1 VSALPVII
9 MADTKKGY
17 VDPVSVTSAA
27 TFADVKKRLH
37 APWEGSGNELTAAI
51 LRLHF
56 VIFAAIE
63 NHNAKG
69 VGLGMAFV
77 PYTDADVVNWCNNA
91 HADANADLIERLED
105 VSTLLA
111 QLHAHI
117 PSSTANDKAILE
129 HTKKMLIQ
137 TANASLVNTLIA
149 TIGQEGFKTLENHQS
164 HKDHQNDFSVIPKAH
179 TLQYYKHSFQV
190 LFSAFADMFAR
201 KMTGSSVKHISINTP
216 PEVEK
221 ETIDEFKKTMKDAA
235 DILINK
241 KISTADVLVDHL
253 MALALIH
260 YINMA
265 DDNKNCG
272 AITGAST
279 KSLAPL

>member
-1 VSALPVII
+1 VII
-9 MADTKKGY
+9 MAATKKGY

-37 APWEGSGNELTAAI
+37 APWEGSGTELTAAI

-56 VIFAAIE
+56 AIFAVIE

-69 VGLGMAFV
+69 VGLGMTFM
-77 PYTDADVVNWCNNA
+77 PYTDADVVNWCNHA
-91 HADANADLIERLED
+91 HAEAIADLIKRLEG
-105 VSTLLA
+105 VSALLA
-111 QLHAHI
+111 QERVRM

-129 HTKKMLIQ
+129 HTKNMIIQ
-137 TANASLVNTLIA
+137 TANASLVNTLITA

-164 HKDHQNDFSVIPKAH
+164 YKDHQNTFSVIPKAH
-179 TLQYYKHSFQV
+179 TLQYYKNSFQV

-201 KMTGSSVKHISINTP
+201 KMTGSSVKHISINTT

-241 KISTADVLVDHL
+241 KLSTVDVLVDHL

-260 YINMA
+260 YINIA
-265 DDNKNCG
+265 TENKNLRSDYKS
-272 AITGAST
+272 IYKISRAS
-279 KSLAPL
+279 L